1 MIRDKELQMALTYFY
16 MREEIRVRE
25 FSIDILYSRGY
36 ENYWSLSPENW
47 SVFTS
52 FELNLN

>member
-25 FSIDILYSRGY
+25 FSVDVLYSRWD
-36 ENYWSLSPENW
+36 ENYW